1 MENKKKKYIF
11 ITLSIIGTLLLVVGV
26 TYAYWILTKQQ
37 TGENVVNSACLSMD
51 IESESDDIT
60 LDKAYPI
67 LDSEGEKLKPYKFSV
82 HNKCSDIATYQ
93 INLESLSTVLEA
105 NRLSPN
111 YIKVKLNEVGQ
122 EGIEK
127 VLGETSPTDTTI
139 ENTYEAHKLMS
150 GYLKA
155 NETKDF
161 ELRIWMHEKVTVE
174 NTDSMNK
181 EFKSKIT
188 VTSTYI
194 NEDDIPPT
202 STLALSV
209 CENTIT
215 ATATATPYKNKSISK
230 YEYQIDEEEWQDGS
244 ETKEFTNQ
252 IEGDHTIKLRV
263 TDNLGAVSEEVEQ
276 TVNVVE
282 PEMVEIAGKQI
293 PIATCKNGLYKV
305 EHNDLE
311 ELDSVWNKAEYR
323 YAGVNYTDA
332 ETPYVHNYVEFNNE
346 IWRIIGLV
354 NVKVG
359 SNVEKRV
366 KIVRTDG
373 VGEQKA
379 FGNYA
384 WDRPSEYTNNWTT
397 SKLKDMLNGI
407 YFESS
412 TGECYT
418 GDNGSIAS
426 QNTCDFNTGTDLSK
440 GLDET
445 AREMIDK
452 EVIWNIGGS
461 STYDDV
467 TVKMFYERERG
478 TITGSSNTYPSEW
491 SSETDVGEK
500 YNGIGLIYP
509 SDYGYATNGGNI
521 GRETCFAKELY
532 YWDNINENIN
542 YKSECGGTDWLKP
555 NNGYLWT
562 LSPISSNSYGTFSVG
577 SSGVAGSYGD
587 VYRAFGVWP
596 VGYLTPS
603 TKIISGEGTIEDP
616 YHLQIAS

>member
-1 MENKKKKYIF
+1 
-11 ITLSIIGTLLLVVGV
+11 
-26 TYAYWILTKQQ
+26 
-37 TGENVVNSACLSMD
+37 MD
-51 IESESDDIT
+51 IESEADDIS
-60 LDKAYPI
+60 LDKTYPI
-67 LDSEGEKLKPYKFSV
+67 LDSEGRKLKPYKFSV
-82 HNKCSDIATYQ
+82 HNKCSDMATYQ
-93 INLESLSTVLEA
+93 INLESLSKVLEA
-105 NRLSPN
+105 NRLNPD
-111 YIKVKLNEVGQ
+111 YLKVKLNEVGQ

-139 ENTYEAHKLMS
+139 ENTYEAHKLMD
-150 GYLKA
+150 GYLEA

-174 NTDSMNK
+174 NADSMNK
-181 EFKSKIT
+181 EFRSKIT

-194 NEDDIPPT
+194 HEYDVPPT

-215 ATATATPYKNKSISK
+215 ATATATPYKDKSISK
-230 YEYQIDEEEWQDGS
+230 YEYQIDEENWQDGS
-244 ETKEFTNQ
+244 ETQEFTDQ
-252 IEGDHTIKLRV
+252 SIGEHTIKLRV
-263 TDNLGAVSEEVEQ
+263 TDNKGATSEVEQ
-276 TVNVVE
+276 TVNIGP

-293 PIATCKNGLYKV
+293 PITTCKNGLYKV

-311 ELDSVWNKAEYR
+311 ELDKAWNKTEYR
-323 YAGVNYTDA
+323 FAGVNYTSSS
-332 ETPYVHNYVEFNNE
+332 TPYVHNYVEFNNE

-359 SNVEKRV
+359 DNVEQRV

-373 VGEQKA
+373 VKEQKT

-384 WDRPSEYTNNWTT
+384 WDRPSGYSNNWTT

-407 YFESS
+407 YYESG

-418 GDNGSIAS
+418 GNNGSTVS
-426 QNTCDFNTGTDLSK
+426 ENTCDFNTGTDLPK
-440 GLDET
+440 GLDDI
-445 AREMIDK
+445 ARSMIDK

-461 STYDDV
+461 KPYDNV

-478 TITGSSNTYPSEW
+478 TSTGSSNTYPAEW
-491 SSETDVGEK
+491 SSTTDVGEK

-509 SDYGYATNGGNI
+509 SDYGYATNGGSI

-532 YWDNINENIN
+532 NWDSTSGN

-555 NNGYLWT
+555 TSILWT
-562 LSPISSNSYGTFSVG
+562 LSPRSSNYRSAFYVG
-577 SSGVAGSYGD
+577 SSGSVSYNNY
-587 VYRAFGVWP
+587 VHYALGVWL
-596 VGYLTPS
+596 VGYLTKNV
-603 TKIISGEGTIEDP
+603 KIISGEGTMDSP
-616 YHLQIAS
+616 YQLQLNA

>member
-1 MENKKKKYIF
+1 MENKKKKY
-11 ITLSIIGTLLLVVGV
+11 TLMTLLVLGV
-26 TYAYWILTKQQ
+26 ILLIGGVSYAYWILTKEQ

-67 LDSEGEKLKPYKFSV
+67 LDSEGRKLKPYKFSV
-82 HNKCSDIATYQ
+82 HNKCSDMATYQ
-93 INLESLSTVLEA
+93 INLESLSKVLEA
-105 NRLSPN
+105 NRLNPN

-122 EGIEK
+122 DGIEK

-150 GYLKA
+150 GYLEA
-155 NETKDF
+155 NETKNF

-174 NTDSMNK
+174 NADSMNK
-181 EFKSKIT
+181 EFRSKVT

-194 NEDDIPPT
+194 NEDDVPPT
-202 STLALSV
+202 SSLALSV

-230 YEYQIDEEEWQDGS
+230 YEYQIDEEEWQDGKA
-244 ETKEFTNQ
+244 TQEFTDQ
-252 IEGDHTIKLRV
+252 LEGNHTIKLRV
-263 TDNLGAVSEEVEQ
+263 TDNLGATSEVEQ
-276 TVNVVE
+276 TVNIGT

-293 PIATCKNGLYKV
+293 EVVSCKNGLYKV

-311 ELDSVWNKAEYR
+311 ELGQEWNKTEYR

-332 ETPYVHNYVEFNNE
+332 DTSYVHNYVSFNNE

-354 NVKVG
+354 NVKIG
-359 SNVEKRV
+359 NSVEQRV

-373 VGEQKA
+373 VGEQKN
-379 FGNYA
+379 FGLYA
-384 WDRPSEYTNNWTT
+384 WDRPSGYSNNWTT

-407 YFESS
+407 YYESNIS
-412 TGECYT
+412 DCYKDGEA
-418 GDNGSIAS
+418 NI
-426 QNTCDFNTGTDLSK
+426 CDFNTGTELPK
-440 GLDET
+440 GLDDT
-445 AREMIDK
+445 ARNMIDK

-478 TITGSSNTYPSEW
+478 TSTGSSNTYPAQW
-491 SSETDVGEK
+491 NSETDVGEK

-509 SDYGYATNGGNI
+509 SDYGYATNGGSI

-532 YWDNINENIN
+532 SWNKTVEKIN
-542 YKSECGGTDWLKP
+542 YQSECGGTDWLKP
-555 NNGYLWT
+555 SNGDLWT
-562 LSPISSNSYGTFSVG
+562 LSPDSSYSGSAFYVG
-577 SSGVAGSYGD
+577 SSGYVNYTYSVSSAY
-587 VYRAFGVWP
+587 GVWP
-596 VGYLTPS
+596 TAYLTTS
-603 TKIISGEGTIEDP
+603 IKIISGEGTMDSP
-616 YHLQIAS
+616 YELQLNA